1 MADNFKAKIV
11 NGKFKLPDEVANDA
25 KVSKALGELEKSF
38 KKASDDFAVKASKLL
53 NELSKSK
60 KKVAKDKKGKK
71 AVEDF
76 ELAIKNDLDV
86 RMKFKDKSTKPS

>member
-1 MADNFKAKIV
+1 MADNFKAKIA
-11 NGKFKLPDEVANDA
+11 NGKSKLPDDVANDA

-38 KKASDDFAVKASKLL
+38 KKASGDFAAKASKLL

-60 KKVAKDKKGKK
+60 KKVAKDKKAKK
-71 AVEDF
+71 AVEEF
-76 ELAIKNDLDV
+76 EIALKDDLDK